1 MFNRDLI
8 RGSLVSLCLSSGF
21 PSAQQT
27 WLSLLFGKLGTCI
40 MQKWGFLAPYTHAQF
55 TNFYFFFTIYYF
67 LLHYEWQI
75 RLYLLYRS
83 YNYCFDVSVLLIRRN
98 SLLLTYSLTYINAF
112 ILAYW
117 THVSY
122 QEQMLLNA
130 DFKFL

>member
-40 MQKWGFLAPYTHAQF
+40 MQKWGFLGPYTHTQF

-83 YNYCFDVSVLLIRRN
+83 YNPCLDVSVLLIRRN
-98 SLLLTYSLTYINAF
+98 SLLLTYALTYINAC

-117 THVSY
+117 FHVSY

>member
-1 MFNRDLI
+1 MFNRSLI

-27 WLSLLFGKLGTCI
+27 WLSLLFGKLVTCI
-40 MQKWGFLAPYTHAQF
+40 MQKWGFLGPYTHIRNLLIF
-55 TNFYFFFTIYYF
+55 IFFTIYYF

-98 SLLLTYSLTYINAF
+98 SLLLTYSLIYINAC

-117 THVSY
+117 FHVSY